1 MTRNRIG
8 SSVLLGWFDFL
19 FFFENNA
26 GQNPSAWDTFLGME
40 TTTALNP
47 SDLKTYSAREV
58 AGLADLD
65 KWAVRDEGIRR
76 MELAEKK
83 LAKLRKQLAAAEAE
97 LNEANDI
104 IRAANN
110 AE

>member
-1 MTRNRIG
+1 M
-8 SSVLLGWFDFL
+8 
-19 FFFENNA
+19 
-26 GQNPSAWDTFLGME
+26 GME

-58 AGLADLD
+58 ASLADLD

-97 LNEANDI
+97 MADAHRI
-104 IRAANN
+104 INAANN